1 MDCTLTSRVPTSGQ
15 EKAAVGSAQGA
26 GLTQYIGAVRKS
38 LACPDAQSL
47 HRSFQVSNQQLVAA
61 ERAYFTGKKLQQ
73 LVQIQITC
81 GRGGWSE

>member
-38 LACPDAQSL
+38 LACPDAQL
-47 HRSFQVSNQQLVAA
+47 AQV
-61 ERAYFTGKKLQQ
+61 FP
-73 LVQIQITC
+73 
-81 GRGGWSE
+81 SE